1 MWPIFVRTVGID
13 ILPAPFVDADGAA
26 VAVAS
31 NVDNI
36 WDFVTA
42 SCNSVLLASVDGGWY
57 FISLWEFIHLIIN
70 IGISGSSIL
79 QPAKHHLYAHI
90 ILYQFN

>member
-13 ILPAPFVDADGAA
+13 ILPAPFVVTDGAA
-26 VAVAS
+26 VAAAS

-42 SCNSVLLASVDGGWY
+42 SCNSVLLASVDGWWY

-70 IGISGSSIL
+70 IGILRTLHCNRRTSFCINL
-79 QPAKHHLYAHI
+79 TKL
-90 ILYQFN
+90 